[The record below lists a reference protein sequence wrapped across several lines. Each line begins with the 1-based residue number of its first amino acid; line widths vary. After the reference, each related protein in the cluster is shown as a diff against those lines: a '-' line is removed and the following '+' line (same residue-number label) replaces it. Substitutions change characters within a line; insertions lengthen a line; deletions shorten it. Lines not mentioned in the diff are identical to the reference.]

1 MRWIVFDFGEVIS
14 QRNPALP
21 FIASRLG
28 VPLDVFEAAY
38 WDRDA
43 YDRGGSDAEYW
54 ATIGSALG
62 LAFDDA
68 AVRELTA
75 LDNAGWL
82 DEPVVETVT
91 LIEDLAALGVPLAL
105 LSNAPVTFARL
116 AEKVPWAKHF
126 RHLVF
131 SGDLGC
137 AKPDP
142 EIFAHVESVI
152 GSSDVLFF
160 DDRAVNVEGARA
172 VGWDARLWTSA
183 AAARLELRAELG
195 TELGD
200 LGA

>member
-14 QRNPALP
+14 QRNPARP
-21 FIASRLG
+21 AMAAKLG
-28 VPLDVFEAAY
+28 VTLEAFEAAY

-54 ATIGSALG
+54 ARIGSSLG
-62 LAFDDA
+62 LTLDDA
-68 AVRELTA
+68 LVRELTA
-75 LDNAGWL
+75 MDNAGWL
-82 DEPVVETVT
+82 DDPVVETVA

-105 LSNAPVTFARL
+105 LSNAPSTFGRL

-137 AKPDP
+137 AKPDAA
-142 EIFAHVESVI
+142 IWKHTSDVI
-152 GSSDVLFF
+152 GSSDVIFF
-160 DDRAVNVEGARA
+160 DDRLSNVEGALIA
-172 VGWDARLWTSA
+172 GWDARLWTSA
-183 AAARLELRAELG
+183 AVARAELR
-195 TELGD
+195 TEFGD

>member
-21 FIASRLG
+21 ALAERLG
-28 VPLDVFEAAY
+28 VSLERFEAAY

-54 ATIGSALG
+54 SSIGASLG
-62 LAFDDA
+62 MTFDDS

-82 DEPVVETVT
+82 DDPVVETVA
-91 LIEDLAALGVPLAL
+91 LIDELAALDVPLAL

-116 AEKVPWAKHF
+116 AEKEPWAQQF

-137 AKPDP
+137 AKPDAA
-142 EIFAHVESVI
+142 IWQHVESVI
-152 GSSDVLFF
+152 GSSDVIFF
-160 DDRAVNVEGARA
+160 DDRATNVEGALA
-172 VGWDARLWTSA
+172 AGWDARLWTSA
-183 AAARLELRAELG
+183 AAARVELRAELG
-195 TELGD
+195 D

>member
-21 FIASRLG
+21 FMAERLG
-28 VPLDVFEAAY
+28 VSLDAFEAAY

-54 ATIGSALG
+54 SLIGSALG
-62 LAFDDA
+62 LSFDSA
-68 AVRELTA
+68 VVREMTSM
-75 LDNAGWL
+75 DNAGWL
-82 DEPVVETVT
+82 DDPVADTVA
-91 LIEDLAALGVPLAL
+91 LIEDLSSLGVPLAL

-131 SGDLGC
+131 SGDLGL
-137 AKPDP
+137 AKPDL
-142 EIFAHVESVI
+142 EIFRRVESVI
-152 GSSDVLFF
+152 GSSDVIFF
-160 DDRAVNVEGARA
+160 DDRASNVEGARA
-172 VGWDARLWTSA
+172 AGWDARLWTSA
-183 AAARLELRAELG
+183 AAARLELR
-195 TELGD
+195 TEFGD

>member
-21 FIASRLG
+21 AMAERLG
-28 VPLDVFEAAY
+28 VSLERFEAAY

-54 ATIGSALG
+54 SSIGASLG
-62 LAFDDA
+62 MTFDDA

-82 DEPVVETVT
+82 DEPVADTVA
-91 LIEDLAALGVPLAL
+91 LIDDLAALDVPLAL

-116 AEKVPWAKHF
+116 AEKMPWAEQF

-131 SGDLGC
+131 SGDLGY
-137 AKPDP
+137 AKPDAA
-142 EIFAHVESVI
+142 IWRHVESVI
-152 GSSDVLFF
+152 GSSDVIFF
-160 DDRAVNVEGARA
+160 DDRATNVEGALA
-172 VGWDARLWTSA
+172 AGWDARLWTSA
-183 AAARLELRAELG
+183 AAARVELRAEF
-195 TELGD
+195 GD

>member
-21 FIASRLG
+21 LMAARLG
-28 VPLDVFEAAY
+28 VSLDAFEAAY

-54 ATIGSALG
+54 SLIGSALG
-62 LAFDDA
+62 LSFDSSV
-68 AVRELTA
+68 VREMTA

-82 DEPVVETVT
+82 DDPVMDTVA
-91 LIEDLAALGVPLAL
+91 LIEDLSSLGVPLAL
-105 LSNAPVTFARL
+105 LSNAPATFARL

-131 SGDLGC
+131 SGDLGL
-137 AKPDP
+137 AKPDL
-142 EIFAHVESVI
+142 EIWRHVESVI
-152 GSSDVLFF
+152 GSSDVIFF
-160 DDRAVNVEGARA
+160 DDRTSNVEGALA
-172 VGWDARLWTSA
+172 AGWDARLWTSA
-183 AAARLELRAELG
+183 AAARLELR
-195 TELGD
+195 TEFGD

>member
-21 FIASRLG
+21 LMAARLG
-28 VPLDVFEAAY
+28 VSLEAFEAAY

-54 ATIGSALG
+54 SLIGSALG
-62 LAFDDA
+62 LSFDSTV
-68 AVRELTA
+68 VREMTS

-82 DEPVVETVT
+82 DDPVVDTVA
-91 LIEDLAALGVPLAL
+91 LIEDLASLGVPLAL

-131 SGDLGC
+131 SGDLGM
-137 AKPDP
+137 AKPDLA
-142 EIFAHVESVI
+142 IWRHVESVI
-152 GSSDVLFF
+152 GSSDVIFF
-160 DDRAVNVEGARA
+160 DDRASNVEGALA
-172 VGWDARLWTSA
+172 AGWDARLWTSA
-183 AAARLELRAELG
+183 AAARLELR
-195 TELGD
+195 TEFGD

>member
-21 FIASRLG
+21 ALAARLG
-28 VPLDVFEAAY
+28 VSLESFEAAY

-43 YDRGGSDAEYW
+43 YDRGCSDAEYW
-54 ATIGSALG
+54 ASIGSSLG
-62 LAFDDA
+62 LSFDSA

-82 DEPVVETVT
+82 DDPVVETVT

-105 LSNAPVTFARL
+105 LSNAPVTFSRL

-126 RHLVF
+126 KHLVF
-131 SGDLGC
+131 SGDLGY
-137 AKPDP
+137 AKPDAA
-142 EIFAHVESVI
+142 IWKHVETVI
-152 GSSDVLFF
+152 GSSDVIFF
-160 DDRAVNVEGARA
+160 DDRRPNVDGALA
-172 VGWDARLWTSA
+172 AGWDARLWTSA
-183 AAARLELRAELG
+183 LAARAELR
-195 TELGD
+195 TEFRD

>member
-21 FIASRLG
+21 AMAARLG
-28 VPLDVFEAAY
+28 VSLDAFEAAY

-54 ATIGSALG
+54 SLIGSALG
-62 LAFDDA
+62 LSFDSSV
-68 AVRELTA
+68 VREMTA

-82 DEPVVETVT
+82 DDPVADTVA
-91 LIEDLAALGVPLAL
+91 LIEDLSSQGVPLAL
-105 LSNAPVTFARL
+105 LSNAPTTFARL

-131 SGDLGC
+131 SGDLGM
-137 AKPDP
+137 AKPDA
-142 EIFAHVESVI
+142 EIFRHVESVI
-152 GSSDVLFF
+152 GSSDVVFF
-160 DDRAVNVEGARA
+160 DDRASNVEGAVA
-172 VGWDARLWTSA
+172 AGWDARLWTSA
-183 AAARLELRAELG
+183 AAARLELR
-195 TELGD
+195 TEFGD